1 MENQEYT
8 MYEIITMT
16 PTMVGEVLLGECEK
30 KKPNMELINMI
41 LDHSIVDVNWQD
53 EDGRTVLMWASMNG
67 HAEIV
72 HLLLERPEIDK
83 TLKSYGC
90 TAWDYASL
98 SDRQRFPELEPKP
111 KKKVLANVIPII
123 IVEDSYGLTAV
134 FPTIPSSCLSYHN
147 FSTFDRAFSHSEG
160 SLEWYMT
167 TRIAKES
174 DAKIKFL
181 NYVKNLYWQYDNVE
195 LKEYKRWMQ
204 SFNEARMQEWARTQR

>member
-1 MENQEYT
+1 MEKEEYT

-16 PTMVGEVLLGECEK
+16 PDNAGKVLLGECEK

-41 LDHSIVDVNWQD
+41 LEHSIVDVNWQD
-53 EDGRTVLMWASMNG
+53 KDGMSALMRASELG
-67 HAEIV
+67 HTEIIRM
-72 HLLLERPEIDK
+72 LLERPEIDK
-83 TLKSYGC
+83 TLKSYNS

-111 KKKVLANVIPII
+111 KKKVLANVVPII

-134 FPTIPSSCLSYHN
+134 FPTIPTSYLSYHK
-147 FSTFDRAFSHSEG
+147 FSTYDRAFSHSEG

-181 NYVKNLYWQYDNVE
+181 NYVKNLYWKYDGVE

-204 SFNEARMQEWARTQR
+204 SFNEARMQEWVRTNR

>member
-1 MENQEYT
+1 MEKEEYT

-16 PTMVGEVLLGECEK
+16 PDNAGKVLLGECEK

-41 LDHSIVDVNWQD
+41 LEHSIVDVNWQD
-53 EDGRTVLMWASMNG
+53 KDGMSALMRASELG
-67 HAEIV
+67 HTEIIRM
-72 HLLLERPEIDK
+72 LLERPEIDK
-83 TLKSYGC
+83 TLKSYNS

-111 KKKVLANVIPII
+111 KKKVLANVVPII

-134 FPTIPSSCLSYHN
+134 FPTIPSSCLSYHT
-147 FSTFDRAFSHSEG
+147 FSTFDRAFSHSGG
-160 SLEWYMT
+160 SIEWYMT

-181 NYVKNLYWQYDNVE
+181 NYVKNLYWKYDGVE

-204 SFNEARMQEWARTQR
+204 SFNEARMQEWVRINR